1 MNRDRTSNS
10 RLSWRRGAALLGV
23 LRRHVGHFTASLRSE
38 IVGLADPSRSLGQ
51 RLRTSRRVVD
61 LGLALGAV
69 LVLWGPGLSMT
80 GGPRPTLRLRSTPAS
95 VAEEPRGLCS
105 PDHCSSVQG
114 APERFASLEEVYRD
128 EYQSLVVTVTGYS
141 SSASQTDSSPF
152 VTAVSTEARSGVIA
166 LSQDLLREFSP
177 GAPFAFHD
185 RVEIPGLG
193 QFLVE
198 DTMHRRWRRRAD
210 IWFPSRG
217 EAMRWGRRAQTIYR
231 VSGREAALAY
241 MQPAAHEVAATFGDT
256 RFQ

>member
-1 MNRDRTSNS
+1 MNRSHTPNP
-10 RLSWRRGAALLGV
+10 RLSWRRGAALVGV
-23 LRRHVGHFTASLRSE
+23 LRRHVGRFMVSLRAE
-38 IVGLADPSRSLGQ
+38 LVALASTERPLGQ

-61 LGLALGAV
+61 LALVLGAL

-80 GGPRPTLRLRSTPAS
+80 WGPRPTLQLVSTPAS
-95 VAEEPRGLCS
+95 VAEEPLPLCS
-105 PDHCSSVQG
+105 PD
-114 APERFASLEEVYRD
+114 RFAGLEEVYRD

-141 SSASQTDSSPF
+141 SCSSQTDSSPR

-166 LSQDLLREFSP
+166 LSQDLLREFTP

-210 IWFPSRG
+210 LWFPTRG
-217 EAMRWGRRAQTIYR
+217 EAMRWGRRTQTIYR
-231 VSGREAALAY
+231 VGGHDAAIAY
-241 MQPAAHEVAATFGDT
+241 MQPAASEVAATFGDT